1 MDWLNILDQ
10 VFDVCLIPLLGLATT
25 VLIFFVK
32 QKMAESEAKMV
43 EGKTKAE
50 SEMAD
55 KYLGLLEKTIID
67 CIKATN
73 QTYVNALKDKNA
85 FDGEAQKEALKL
97 TTDAVFKILSEDAKK
112 YLTHFVGDLDEII
125 KEKIEA
131 NIEAVK

>member
-25 VLIFFVK
+25 ALIFFVK
-32 QKMAESEAKMV
+32 QKIAESKAK
-43 EGKTKAE
+43 TD

-55 KYLGLLEKTIID
+55 KYLDLLETTIVD

-85 FDGEAQKEALKL
+85 FDGEAQKQALKL
-97 TTDAVFKILSEDAKK
+97 TIDAVLKILSDDAKE
-112 YLTHFVGDLDEII
+112 YLTHLVGDLDEII

-131 NIEAVK
+131 NIEEVK